1 MEGKKRTIIIVIG
14 VVLIIACLVVYF
26 IFANKKYT
34 ITFDSDG
41 GSVVEKQIVK
51 RGEKV
56 NKPTDPTRDGYIFI
70 EWDLGSSIYDFSAK
84 VTRNLILKAVWKEQ
98 EGGKVTYVVN
108 FNTDGGNSV
117 SNQIINKD
125 GTITKPQDPV
135 RDGYKFLG
143 WYSNNVLFDFNT
155 PITKNLEL
163 VAKWEK
169 AKDNSTT
176 GTTTTTKKNDTT
188 SSTTKKTTTKKNDTT
203 NTTTTKKTTTTTTE
217 AKKYTVKFDSNGGSK
232 VSSKEV
238 TSGSKVTKPSNP
250 TRTGYKFGGWTLNN
264 KAYDFNSKVTSNITL
279 VAKWTAKTYTVKVS
293 SVDAYSP
300 ARILSVY
307 EDGSKISFKQIN
319 YTDGTMLCSS
329 KGNINKS
336 DIEGETKLQVV
347 LSDGTKVTATIKDV
361 KGNVATNNEL
371 APGVYIVTF
380 SADGYKD
387 VSTGVAVTDKP

>member
-14 VVLIIACLVVYF
+14 VVLIIACLVAYF

-169 AKDNSTT
+169 VKDNSTT

-217 AKKYTVKFDSNGGSK
+217 AKKYTVTFDSNGGSK

-293 SVDAYSP
+293 SVDEYSP

-336 DIEGETKLQVV
+336 DINGLSKLQVV
-347 LSDGTKVTATIKDV
+347 LNDGTKVTATIK
-361 KGNVATNNEL
+361 
-371 APGVYIVTF
+371 
-380 SADGYKD
+380 
-387 VSTGVAVTDKP
+387 

>member
-14 VVLIIACLVVYF
+14 VVLIIACLVAYF

-143 WYSNNVLFDFNT
+143 WYSNNVLFDFST
-155 PITKNLEL
+155 PVTTNLEL

-176 GTTTTTKKNDTT
+176 TTTTTTKKNDTT
-188 SSTTKKTTTKKNDTT
+188 NSTTKKTTTKKNDTT

-217 AKKYTVKFDSNGGSK
+217 VKKYTVKFDSNGGSK

-238 TSGSKVTKPSNP
+238 TSGSKVSKPSNP

-293 SVDAYSP
+293 SVDEYSP

-347 LSDGTKVTATIKDV
+347 LSDGTKVTATIK
-361 KGNVATNNEL
+361 
-371 APGVYIVTF
+371 
-380 SADGYKD
+380 
-387 VSTGVAVTDKP
+387 

>member
-14 VVLIIACLVVYF
+14 VVLIIACLVAYF

-163 VAKWEK
+163 IAKWEK

-238 TSGSKVTKPSNP
+238 TSGSKVSKPSNP

-293 SVDAYSP
+293 SVDEYSP

-319 YTDGTMLCSS
+319 YTDGIKLCSS
-329 KGNINKS
+329 NGNINKS
-336 DIEGETKLQVV
+336 DIEGLSKLQVV
-347 LSDGTKVTATIKDV
+347 LNDGTKVTATIK
-361 KGNVATNNEL
+361 
-371 APGVYIVTF
+371 
-380 SADGYKD
+380 
-387 VSTGVAVTDKP
+387 

>member
-14 VVLIIACLVVYF
+14 VVLIIACLVAYF

-108 FNTDGGNSV
+108 FNTNGGNSV

-293 SVDAYSP
+293 SVDEYSP

-319 YTDGTMLCSS
+319 YTDGLKLCSS
-329 KGNINKS
+329 NGNINKS

-347 LSDGTKVTATIKDV
+347 LSDGTKVTATIK
-361 KGNVATNNEL
+361 
-371 APGVYIVTF
+371 
-380 SADGYKD
+380 
-387 VSTGVAVTDKP
+387 

>member
-14 VVLIIACLVVYF
+14 VVLIIACLVIYF
-26 IFANKKYT
+26 IFDNKKYT

-84 VTRNLILKAVWKEQ
+84 VTRNLILKAIWKEQ

-125 GTITKPQDPV
+125 ETITKPQDPV

-155 PITKNLEL
+155 PVTKNLEL

-176 GTTTTTKKNDTT
+176 GTTTTTKK
-188 SSTTKKTTTKKNDTT
+188 TTTKKNDTT
-203 NTTTTKKTTTTTTE
+203 NTTTKKTTTTTTE
-217 AKKYTVKFDSNGGSK
+217 AKKYTVTFDSNGGSK
-232 VSSKEV
+232 VS
-238 TSGSKVTKPSNP
+238 KPSNP
-250 TRTGYKFGGWTLNN
+250 TRTGYKFSGWTLNN

-293 SVDAYSP
+293 SVDEYSP

-336 DIEGETKLQVV
+336 DINGLSKLQVV
-347 LSDGTKVTATIKDV
+347 LSDGTKVTATIK
-361 KGNVATNNEL
+361 
-371 APGVYIVTF
+371 
-380 SADGYKD
+380 
-387 VSTGVAVTDKP
+387 

>member
-14 VVLIIACLVVYF
+14 VVLIIACLVIYF
-26 IFANKKYT
+26 IFDNKKYT

-84 VTRNLILKAVWKEQ
+84 VTRNLILKAIWKEQ

-155 PITKNLEL
+155 PVTKNLEL

-176 GTTTTTKKNDTT
+176 GTTT
-188 SSTTKKTTTKKNDTT
+188 TTKKTTTKKNDTT

-238 TSGSKVTKPSNP
+238 TSGSKVSKPSNP
-250 TRTGYKFGGWTLNN
+250 TRTGYKFSGWTLNN

-319 YTDGTMLCSS
+319 YTDGIKLCSS
-329 KGNINKS
+329 NGNVNMS
-336 DIEGETKLQVV
+336 DIEGLSKLQVV
-347 LSDGTKVTATIKDV
+347 LSDGTKVTATIK
-361 KGNVATNNEL
+361 
-371 APGVYIVTF
+371 
-380 SADGYKD
+380 
-387 VSTGVAVTDKP
+387 

>member
-14 VVLIIACLVVYF
+14 VVLIIACLVAYF

-319 YTDGTMLCSS
+319 YTDGIKLCSS
-329 KGNINKS
+329 NGNINKS
-336 DIEGETKLQVV
+336 DIEGLSKLQVV
-347 LSDGTKVTATIKDV
+347 LNDGTKVTATIK
-361 KGNVATNNEL
+361 
-371 APGVYIVTF
+371 
-380 SADGYKD
+380 
-387 VSTGVAVTDKP
+387 

>member
-143 WYSNNVLFDFNT
+143 WYSNNVLFDFST
-155 PITKNLEL
+155 PVTTNLEL

-264 KAYDFNSKVTSNITL
+264 KA
-279 VAKWTAKTYTVKVS
+279 
-293 SVDAYSP
+293 
-300 ARILSVY
+300 
-307 EDGSKISFKQIN
+307 
-319 YTDGTMLCSS
+319 
-329 KGNINKS
+329 
-336 DIEGETKLQVV
+336 
-347 LSDGTKVTATIKDV
+347 
-361 KGNVATNNEL
+361 
-371 APGVYIVTF
+371 
-380 SADGYKD
+380 
-387 VSTGVAVTDKP
+387 

>member
-14 VVLIIACLVVYF
+14 VVLIIACLVAYF

-163 VAKWEK
+163 IAKWEK

-176 GTTTTTKKNDTT
+176 ATTTTTKKNDTT

-238 TSGSKVTKPSNP
+238 TSGSKVSKPSNP

-293 SVDAYSP
+293 SVDEYSP

-347 LSDGTKVTATIKDV
+347 LSDGTKVTATIK
-361 KGNVATNNEL
+361 
-371 APGVYIVTF
+371 
-380 SADGYKD
+380 
-387 VSTGVAVTDKP
+387 

>member
-14 VVLIIACLVVYF
+14 VVLIIACLVIYF
-26 IFANKKYT
+26 IFDNKKYT

-84 VTRNLILKAVWKEQ
+84 VTRNLILKAIWKEQ

-108 FNTDGGNSV
+108 FNTDGGNSI

-155 PITKNLEL
+155 PVTKNLEL

-203 NTTTTKKTTTTTTE
+203 NTTTTKKTTTNTTE

-238 TSGSKVTKPSNP
+238 TSGSKVSKPSNP
-250 TRTGYKFGGWTLNN
+250 TRTGYKFSGWTLNN

-319 YTDGTMLCSS
+319 YTDGIMLCSS
-329 KGNINKS
+329 NGNVNMS
-336 DIEGETKLQVV
+336 DINGLSKLQVV
-347 LSDGTKVTATIKDV
+347 LSDGTKVTATIK
-361 KGNVATNNEL
+361 
-371 APGVYIVTF
+371 
-380 SADGYKD
+380 
-387 VSTGVAVTDKP
+387 

>member
-14 VVLIIACLVVYF
+14 VVLIIACLVAYF

-143 WYSNNVLFDFNT
+143 WYSNNVLFDFST

-238 TSGSKVTKPSNP
+238 TSGSKVSKPSNP

-293 SVDAYSP
+293 SVDEYSP

-347 LSDGTKVTATIKDV
+347 LSDGTKVTATIK
-361 KGNVATNNEL
+361 
-371 APGVYIVTF
+371 
-380 SADGYKD
+380 
-387 VSTGVAVTDKP
+387 

>member
-1 MEGKKRTIIIVIG
+1 ME
-14 VVLIIACLVVYF
+14 LFCLVAYF

-203 NTTTTKKTTTTTTE
+203 NTTTTKKTTTNTTE

-238 TSGSKVTKPSNP
+238 TSGSKVSKPSNP

-279 VAKWTAKTYTVKVS
+279 VAKWTSKTYTVKVS
-293 SVDAYSP
+293 SVDEYSP

-319 YTDGTMLCSS
+319 YTDGLKLCSS
-329 KGNINKS
+329 NGNVNKS
-336 DIEGETKLQVV
+336 DIEGLSKLQVV
-347 LSDGTKVTATIKDV
+347 LSDGTKVTATIK
-361 KGNVATNNEL
+361 
-371 APGVYIVTF
+371 
-380 SADGYKD
+380 
-387 VSTGVAVTDKP
+387 

>member
-14 VVLIIACLVVYF
+14 VVLIIACLVAYF

-143 WYSNNVLFDFNT
+143 WYSNNVLFDFST
-155 PITKNLEL
+155 PVTTNLEL

-176 GTTTTTKKNDTT
+176 ATTTTTKKNDTT

-238 TSGSKVTKPSNP
+238 TSGSKVSKPSNP

-319 YTDGTMLCSS
+319 YTDGIKLCSS
-329 KGNINKS
+329 NGNVNMS
-336 DIEGETKLQVV
+336 DIEGLSKLQVV
-347 LSDGTKVTATIKDV
+347 LSDGTKVTATIK
-361 KGNVATNNEL
+361 
-371 APGVYIVTF
+371 
-380 SADGYKD
+380 
-387 VSTGVAVTDKP
+387 

>member
-14 VVLIIACLVVYF
+14 VVLIIACLVAYF

-98 EGGKVTYVVN
+98 EGGKVTYVIN
-108 FNTDGGNSV
+108 FNTDGGNSI

-155 PITKNLEL
+155 PVTKNLEL

-169 AKDNSTT
+169 VKDNSTT
-176 GTTTTTKKNDTT
+176 ATTTTTKKNDTT

-293 SVDAYSP
+293 SVDEYSP

-336 DIEGETKLQVV
+336 DINGLSKLQVV
-347 LSDGTKVTATIKDV
+347 LNDGTKVTATIK
-361 KGNVATNNEL
+361 
-371 APGVYIVTF
+371 
-380 SADGYKD
+380 
-387 VSTGVAVTDKP
+387 

>member
-14 VVLIIACLVVYF
+14 VVLIIACLVAYF

-293 SVDAYSP
+293 SVDEYSP

-319 YTDGTMLCSS
+319 YTDGLKLCSS
-329 KGNINKS
+329 NGNVNMS
-336 DIEGETKLQVV
+336 DIEGLSKLQVV
-347 LSDGTKVTATIKDV
+347 LSDGTKVTATIK
-361 KGNVATNNEL
+361 
-371 APGVYIVTF
+371 
-380 SADGYKD
+380 
-387 VSTGVAVTDKP
+387 

>member
-14 VVLIIACLVVYF
+14 VVLIIACLVAYF

-155 PITKNLEL
+155 PVTTNLEL

-238 TSGSKVTKPSNP
+238 TSGSKVSKPSNP
-250 TRTGYKFGGWTLNN
+250 TRTGYKFSGWTLNN

-319 YTDGTMLCSS
+319 YTDGIKLCSS
-329 KGNINKS
+329 NGNVNMS
-336 DIEGETKLQVV
+336 DIEGLSKLQVV
-347 LSDGTKVTATIKDV
+347 LSDGTKVTATIK
-361 KGNVATNNEL
+361 
-371 APGVYIVTF
+371 
-380 SADGYKD
+380 
-387 VSTGVAVTDKP
+387 

>member
-14 VVLIIACLVVYF
+14 VVLIIACLVAYF

-203 NTTTTKKTTTTTTE
+203 NTTTTKKTTTNTTE

-238 TSGSKVTKPSNP
+238 TSGSKVSKPSNP
-250 TRTGYKFGGWTLNN
+250 TRTGYKFSGWTLNN

-279 VAKWTAKTYTVKVS
+279 VAKWTSKTYTVKVS
-293 SVDAYSP
+293 SVDEYSP
-300 ARILSVY
+300 VRILSVY

-347 LSDGTKVTATIKDV
+347 LSDGTKVTATIK
-361 KGNVATNNEL
+361 
-371 APGVYIVTF
+371 
-380 SADGYKD
+380 
-387 VSTGVAVTDKP
+387 

>member
-14 VVLIIACLVVYF
+14 VVLIIACLVAYF

-143 WYSNNVLFDFNT
+143 WYSNNVLFDFST
-155 PITKNLEL
+155 PVTTNLEL

-176 GTTTTTKKNDTT
+176 TTTTTTKKNDTT

-238 TSGSKVTKPSNP
+238 TSGSKVSKPSNP

-279 VAKWTAKTYTVKVS
+279 VAKWTSKTYTVKVS
-293 SVDAYSP
+293 SVDEYSP

-347 LSDGTKVTATIKDV
+347 LSDGTKVTATIK
-361 KGNVATNNEL
+361 
-371 APGVYIVTF
+371 
-380 SADGYKD
+380 
-387 VSTGVAVTDKP
+387 

>member
-14 VVLIIACLVVYF
+14 VVLIIACLVAYF

-293 SVDAYSP
+293 SVDEYSL

-336 DIEGETKLQVV
+336 DINGLSKLQVV
-347 LSDGTKVTATIKDV
+347 LNDGTKVTATIK
-361 KGNVATNNEL
+361 
-371 APGVYIVTF
+371 
-380 SADGYKD
+380 
-387 VSTGVAVTDKP
+387 

>member
-14 VVLIIACLVVYF
+14 VVLIIACLVAYF

-108 FNTDGGNSV
+108 FNTDGGNSI

-155 PITKNLEL
+155 PVTTNLEL

-203 NTTTTKKTTTTTTE
+203 NTTTTKKTTTNTTE
-217 AKKYTVKFDSNGGSK
+217 AKKYTVTFDSNGGSK

-238 TSGSKVTKPSNP
+238 TSGSKVSKPSNP

-293 SVDAYSP
+293 SVDEYSP

-347 LSDGTKVTATIKDV
+347 LSDGTKVTATIK
-361 KGNVATNNEL
+361 
-371 APGVYIVTF
+371 
-380 SADGYKD
+380 
-387 VSTGVAVTDKP
+387 

>member
-14 VVLIIACLVVYF
+14 VVLIIACLVAYF

-125 GTITKPQDPV
+125 GTIIKPQDPV

-163 VAKWEK
+163 IAKWEK

-293 SVDAYSP
+293 SVDEYSP

-336 DIEGETKLQVV
+336 DINGLSKLQVV
-347 LSDGTKVTATIKDV
+347 LNDGTKVTATIK
-361 KGNVATNNEL
+361 
-371 APGVYIVTF
+371 
-380 SADGYKD
+380 
-387 VSTGVAVTDKP
+387 

>member
-14 VVLIIACLVVYF
+14 VVLIIACLVAYF

-108 FNTDGGNSV
+108 FNTDGGNSI

-143 WYSNNVLFDFNT
+143 WYSNNVLFDFST
-155 PITKNLEL
+155 PVTTNLEL

-188 SSTTKKTTTKKNDTT
+188 NTTTKKTTTKKNDTT
-203 NTTTTKKTTTTTTE
+203 NTTTTKKTTTNTTE

-232 VSSKEV
+232 LSSKEV
-238 TSGSKVTKPSNP
+238 TSGSKVSKPSNP

-293 SVDAYSP
+293 SVDEYSP

-347 LSDGTKVTATIKDV
+347 LSDGTKVTATIK
-361 KGNVATNNEL
+361 
-371 APGVYIVTF
+371 
-380 SADGYKD
+380 
-387 VSTGVAVTDKP
+387 

>member
-14 VVLIIACLVVYF
+14 VVLIIACLVAYF

-108 FNTDGGNSV
+108 FNTDGGNSI

-143 WYSNNVLFDFNT
+143 WYSNNVLFDFST
-155 PITKNLEL
+155 PVTTNLEL

-169 AKDNSTT
+169 VKDNSTT

-203 NTTTTKKTTTTTTE
+203 NTTTKKTTTNTTE
-217 AKKYTVKFDSNGGSK
+217 VKKYTVTFDSNGGSK

-238 TSGSKVTKPSNP
+238 TSGSKVSKPSNP
-250 TRTGYKFGGWTLNN
+250 TRTGYKFSGWTLNN

-293 SVDAYSP
+293 SVDEYSP

-336 DIEGETKLQVV
+336 DIDGLSKLQVV
-347 LSDGTKVTATIKDV
+347 LSDGTKVTATIK
-361 KGNVATNNEL
+361 
-371 APGVYIVTF
+371 
-380 SADGYKD
+380 
-387 VSTGVAVTDKP
+387 

>member
-14 VVLIIACLVVYF
+14 VVLIIACLVAYF

-143 WYSNNVLFDFNT
+143 WYSNNVLFDFST
-155 PITKNLEL
+155 PVTTNLEL

-176 GTTTTTKKNDTT
+176 ATTTTTKKNDTT

-238 TSGSKVTKPSNP
+238 TSGSKVSKPSNP

-293 SVDAYSP
+293 SVDEYSP

-319 YTDGTMLCSS
+319 YTDGIKLCSS
-329 KGNINKS
+329 NGNVNKS
-336 DIEGETKLQVV
+336 DIDGLSKLQVV
-347 LSDGTKVTATIKDV
+347 LSDGTKVTATIK
-361 KGNVATNNEL
+361 
-371 APGVYIVTF
+371 
-380 SADGYKD
+380 
-387 VSTGVAVTDKP
+387 

>member
-14 VVLIIACLVVYF
+14 VVLIIACLVAYF

-238 TSGSKVTKPSNP
+238 TSGSKVSKPSNP
-250 TRTGYKFGGWTLNN
+250 TRTGYKFSGWTLNN

-279 VAKWTAKTYTVKVS
+279 VAKWTSKTYTVKVS
-293 SVDAYSP
+293 SVDEYSP

-347 LSDGTKVTATIKDV
+347 LSDGTKVTATIK
-361 KGNVATNNEL
+361 
-371 APGVYIVTF
+371 
-380 SADGYKD
+380 
-387 VSTGVAVTDKP
+387 

>member
-14 VVLIIACLVVYF
+14 VVLIIACLVAYF

-217 AKKYTVKFDSNGGSK
+217 AKKYTVTFDSNGGSK

-293 SVDAYSP
+293 SVDEYSP

-336 DIEGETKLQVV
+336 DINGLSKLQVV
-347 LSDGTKVTATIKDV
+347 LNDGTKVTATIK
-361 KGNVATNNEL
+361 
-371 APGVYIVTF
+371 
-380 SADGYKD
+380 
-387 VSTGVAVTDKP
+387 

>member
-14 VVLIIACLVVYF
+14 VVLIIACLVAYF

-51 RGEKV
+51 KGEKV

-84 VTRNLILKAVWKEQ
+84 VTKDLTLKAIWKEQ
-98 EGGKVTYVVN
+98 EGGKITYVVN

-117 SNQIINKD
+117 SNQIISKD

-135 RDGYKFLG
+135 RNGYKFLG
-143 WYSNNVLFDFNT
+143 WYSNNALFDFNT
-155 PITKNLEL
+155 PVTTNLEL

-176 GTTTTTKKNDTT
+176 STTTTTKKNDTT
-188 SSTTKKTTTKKNDTT
+188 SSTTKKTTTTKKNDTT
-203 NTTTTKKTTTTTTE
+203 STTTTKKTTTNTTE
-217 AKKYTVKFDSNGGSK
+217 AKKYTVTFDSNGGSK

-238 TSGSKVTKPSNP
+238 TSGSKVSKPSDP
-250 TRTGYKFGGWTLNN
+250 TKTGYKFGGWTLNS
-264 KAYDFNSKVTSNITL
+264 KTYDFNSKVTSNITL
-279 VAKWTAKTYTVKVS
+279 VAKWTAKTYTIKVS
-293 SVDAYSP
+293 NVDEHSP

-336 DIEGETKLQVV
+336 DINGVSKLQVV
-347 LSDGTKVTATIKDV
+347 LSDGTKVTATI
-361 KGNVATNNEL
+361 N
-371 APGVYIVTF
+371 
-380 SADGYKD
+380 
-387 VSTGVAVTDKP
+387 

>member
-14 VVLIIACLVVYF
+14 VVLIIACLVAYF

-143 WYSNNVLFDFNT
+143 WYSNNVLFDFST
-155 PITKNLEL
+155 PVTTNLEL

-238 TSGSKVTKPSNP
+238 TSGSKVSKPSNP

-293 SVDAYSP
+293 SVDEYSP

-347 LSDGTKVTATIKDV
+347 LSDGTKVTATIK
-361 KGNVATNNEL
+361 
-371 APGVYIVTF
+371 
-380 SADGYKD
+380 
-387 VSTGVAVTDKP
+387 

>member
-14 VVLIIACLVVYF
+14 VILIIACLVIYF
-26 IFANKKYT
+26 IFDNKKYT

-84 VTRNLILKAVWKEQ
+84 VTRNLILKAIWKEQ

-108 FNTDGGNSV
+108 FNTDGGNSI

-155 PITKNLEL
+155 PVTKNLEL

-203 NTTTTKKTTTTTTE
+203 NTTTTKKTTTNTTE

-238 TSGSKVTKPSNP
+238 TSGSKVSKPSNP
-250 TRTGYKFGGWTLNN
+250 IRTGYKFSGWTLNN

-319 YTDGTMLCSS
+319 YTDGIKLCSS
-329 KGNINKS
+329 NGNVNMS
-336 DIEGETKLQVV
+336 DIEGLSKLQVV
-347 LSDGTKVTATIKDV
+347 LSDGTKVTATIK
-361 KGNVATNNEL
+361 
-371 APGVYIVTF
+371 
-380 SADGYKD
+380 
-387 VSTGVAVTDKP
+387 

>member
-14 VVLIIACLVVYF
+14 VVLIIACLVAYF

-293 SVDAYSP
+293 SVDEYSP

-319 YTDGTMLCSS
+319 YTDGLKLCSS
-329 KGNINKS
+329 NGNINKS

-347 LSDGTKVTATIKDV
+347 LSDGTKVTATIK
-361 KGNVATNNEL
+361 
-371 APGVYIVTF
+371 
-380 SADGYKD
+380 
-387 VSTGVAVTDKP
+387 

>member
-14 VVLIIACLVVYF
+14 VVLIIACLVAYF

-155 PITKNLEL
+155 PVTTNLEL

-238 TSGSKVTKPSNP
+238 TSGSKVSKPSNP
-250 TRTGYKFGGWTLNN
+250 TRTGYKFSGWTLNN
-264 KAYDFNSKVTSNITL
+264 KAYDFNSKITSNITL
-279 VAKWTAKTYTVKVS
+279 VAKWTAKTYIVKAS

-319 YTDGTMLCSS
+319 YTDGIKLCSS
-329 KGNINKS
+329 NGNINKS
-336 DIEGETKLQVV
+336 DIEGLSKLQVV
-347 LSDGTKVTATIKDV
+347 LNDGTKVTATIK
-361 KGNVATNNEL
+361 
-371 APGVYIVTF
+371 
-380 SADGYKD
+380 
-387 VSTGVAVTDKP
+387 

>member
-14 VVLIIACLVVYF
+14 VVLIIACLVAYF

-169 AKDNSTT
+169 VKDNSTT

-238 TSGSKVTKPSNP
+238 TSGSKVSKPSNP
-250 TRTGYKFGGWTLNN
+250 TRTGYKFSGWTLNN

-319 YTDGTMLCSS
+319 YTDGIKLCSS
-329 KGNINKS
+329 NGNVNMS
-336 DIEGETKLQVV
+336 DIEGLSKLQVV
-347 LSDGTKVTATIKDV
+347 LSDGTKVTATIK
-361 KGNVATNNEL
+361 
-371 APGVYIVTF
+371 
-380 SADGYKD
+380 
-387 VSTGVAVTDKP
+387 

>member
-14 VVLIIACLVVYF
+14 VVLIIACLVAYF

-155 PITKNLEL
+155 PVTTNLEL

-203 NTTTTKKTTTTTTE
+203 NTTTKKTTTTTTE

-238 TSGSKVTKPSNP
+238 TSGSKVSKPSNP

-293 SVDAYSP
+293 VVDEYSP

-319 YTDGTMLCSS
+319 YTDGIKLCSS
-329 KGNINKS
+329 NGNVNKS
-336 DIEGETKLQVV
+336 DIDGLSKLQVV
-347 LSDGTKVTATIKDV
+347 LSDGTKVTATIK
-361 KGNVATNNEL
+361 
-371 APGVYIVTF
+371 
-380 SADGYKD
+380 
-387 VSTGVAVTDKP
+387 

>member
-14 VVLIIACLVVYF
+14 VVLIIACLVAYF

-293 SVDAYSP
+293 SVDEYSP

-336 DIEGETKLQVV
+336 DINGLSKLQVV
-347 LSDGTKVTATIKDV
+347 LNDGTKVTATIK
-361 KGNVATNNEL
+361 
-371 APGVYIVTF
+371 
-380 SADGYKD
+380 
-387 VSTGVAVTDKP
+387 

>member
-14 VVLIIACLVVYF
+14 VVLIIACLVAYF

-155 PITKNLEL
+155 PVTTNLEL

-169 AKDNSTT
+169 VKDNSTT

-238 TSGSKVTKPSNP
+238 TSGSKVSKPSNP

-293 SVDAYSP
+293 SVDEYSP

-347 LSDGTKVTATIKDV
+347 LNDGTKVTATIK
-361 KGNVATNNEL
+361 
-371 APGVYIVTF
+371 
-380 SADGYKD
+380 
-387 VSTGVAVTDKP
+387 

>member
-14 VVLIIACLVVYF
+14 VVLIIACLVAYF

-155 PITKNLEL
+155 PVTTNLEL

-238 TSGSKVTKPSNP
+238 TSGSKVSKPSNP

-293 SVDAYSP
+293 VVDEYSP

-319 YTDGTMLCSS
+319 YTDGLKLCFS
-329 KGNINKS
+329 KGNVNKS
-336 DIEGETKLQVV
+336 DIEGVSKLQVV
-347 LSDGTKVTATIKDV
+347 LSDGTKVTATIK
-361 KGNVATNNEL
+361 
-371 APGVYIVTF
+371 
-380 SADGYKD
+380 
-387 VSTGVAVTDKP
+387 

>member
-1 MEGKKRTIIIVIG
+1 M
-14 VVLIIACLVVYF
+14 
-26 IFANKKYT
+26 
-34 ITFDSDG
+34 
-41 GSVVEKQIVK
+41 
-51 RGEKV
+51 
-56 NKPTDPTRDGYIFI
+56 
-70 EWDLGSSIYDFSAK
+70 DLCISIYYFSSK
-84 VTRNLILKAVWKEQ
+84 VTRNLILKAIWKEQ

-155 PITKNLEL
+155 PVTTNLEL
-163 VAKWEK
+163 VAKWVK

-176 GTTTTTKKNDTT
+176 GTTT
-188 SSTTKKTTTKKNDTT
+188 TTKKTTTKKNDTT
-203 NTTTTKKTTTTTTE
+203 NTTTTKKTTTNTTE

-238 TSGSKVTKPSNP
+238 TSGSKVSKPSNP
-250 TRTGYKFGGWTLNN
+250 TRTGYKFSGWTLNN

-319 YTDGTMLCSS
+319 YTDGIMLCSS
-329 KGNINKS
+329 NGNVNMS
-336 DIEGETKLQVV
+336 DINGLSKLQVV
-347 LSDGTKVTATIKDV
+347 LSDGTKVTATIK
-361 KGNVATNNEL
+361 
-371 APGVYIVTF
+371 
-380 SADGYKD
+380 
-387 VSTGVAVTDKP
+387 

>member
-14 VVLIIACLVVYF
+14 VVLIIACLVAYF

-143 WYSNNVLFDFNT
+143 WYSNNVLFDFST
-155 PITKNLEL
+155 PVTTNLEL

-176 GTTTTTKKNDTT
+176 ATTTTTKKNDTT

-238 TSGSKVTKPSNP
+238 TSGSKVSKPSNP

-293 SVDAYSP
+293 SVDEYSP

-319 YTDGTMLCSS
+319 YTDGIKLCSS
-329 KGNINKS
+329 NGNINKS
-336 DIEGETKLQVV
+336 DIEGLSKLQVV
-347 LSDGTKVTATIKDV
+347 LNDGTKVTATIK
-361 KGNVATNNEL
+361 
-371 APGVYIVTF
+371 
-380 SADGYKD
+380 
-387 VSTGVAVTDKP
+387 

>member
-14 VVLIIACLVVYF
+14 VVLIIACLVIYF

-108 FNTDGGNSV
+108 FNTNGGNNV

-143 WYSNNVLFDFNT
+143 WYSNNVLFDFST

-163 VAKWEK
+163 IAKWEK

-293 SVDAYSP
+293 SVDEYSP

-336 DIEGETKLQVV
+336 DINGLSKLQVV
-347 LSDGTKVTATIKDV
+347 LNDGTKVTATIK
-361 KGNVATNNEL
+361 
-371 APGVYIVTF
+371 
-380 SADGYKD
+380 
-387 VSTGVAVTDKP
+387 

>member
-14 VVLIIACLVVYF
+14 VVLIIACLVIYF
-26 IFANKKYT
+26 IFDNKKYT

-84 VTRNLILKAVWKEQ
+84 VTRNLILKAIWKEQ

-125 GTITKPQDPV
+125 GTIIKPQDPV

-155 PITKNLEL
+155 PVTKNLEL

-176 GTTTTTKKNDTT
+176 GTTT
-188 SSTTKKTTTKKNDTT
+188 TTKKTTTKKNDTT

-217 AKKYTVKFDSNGGSK
+217 AKKYTVTFDSNGGSK

-238 TSGSKVTKPSNP
+238 TSGSKVSKPSNP
-250 TRTGYKFGGWTLNN
+250 IRTGYKFSGWTLNN

-329 KGNINKS
+329 NGNVNMS
-336 DIEGETKLQVV
+336 DIEGLSKLQVV
-347 LSDGTKVTATIKDV
+347 LSDGTKVTATIK
-361 KGNVATNNEL
+361 
-371 APGVYIVTF
+371 
-380 SADGYKD
+380 
-387 VSTGVAVTDKP
+387 